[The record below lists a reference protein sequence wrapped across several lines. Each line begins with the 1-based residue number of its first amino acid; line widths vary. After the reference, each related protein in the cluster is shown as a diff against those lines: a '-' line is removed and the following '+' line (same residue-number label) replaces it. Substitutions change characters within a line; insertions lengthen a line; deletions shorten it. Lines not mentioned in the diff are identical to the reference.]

1 MTGPALFLSGPEFE
15 MFERRERFYK
25 FDTTQHQTA
34 ERDIEYQ
41 DISQQEIF
49 LNQIRSDFTIIISFQ
64 LIFLGAL
71 Q

>member
-41 DISQQEIF
+41 DISQQENF
-49 LNQIRSDFTIIISFQ
+49 PQQFSEK
-64 LIFLGAL
+64 
-71 Q
+71 